1 MIFNFRTNHIHENKF
16 SDMMETVKRL
26 LYNSVYNYNQLA
38 SIFYVFG
45 YIPFWIYLPKYIEIQ
60 YRKSASVASFV
71 TGFVGLVFAAIGI
84 LTAGIIVQK
93 FKPKARYMAF
103 WNMIIDLIS
112 LFGILSYSF
121 LGCVPVDEQIP
132 IFDNGK

>member
-1 MIFNFRTNHIHENKF
+1 MI
-16 SDMMETVKRL
+16 ETIKRL

-45 YIPFWIYLPKYIEIQ
+45 YIPFWIFLPKYIEIQ

-112 LFGILSYSF
+112 LFGIISYSF
-121 LGCVPVDEQIP
+121 LGCVPVDKQIP
-132 IFDNGK
+132 IFENGK